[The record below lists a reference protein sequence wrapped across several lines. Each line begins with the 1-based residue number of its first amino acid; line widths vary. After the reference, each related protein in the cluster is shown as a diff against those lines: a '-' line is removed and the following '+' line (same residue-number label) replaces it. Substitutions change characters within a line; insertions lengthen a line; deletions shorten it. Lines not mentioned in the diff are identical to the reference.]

1 MKIALIQTAPV
12 KGEIEANLADH
23 IAHIN
28 RAAAEGAS
36 LVIFPEL
43 SLTGYEPTLAAKLAM
58 SPAAARLDIFQQ
70 LSQAYNLTIGVGL
83 PTRGETGLHISL
95 VLFQPDGLRRAY
107 HKRYLHA
114 DEEPYF
120 NSGPNFPTLNVDGM
134 NVGLAICY
142 ELSIPEHALSAHE
155 GGAALYL
162 ASVAKTA
169 AGMDEAG
176 RRLSEIARQYQMP
189 ALISNSVGPSD
200 NFLAAGGSA
209 VWDAT
214 GQPGKALPAD
224 QPGMLLYD
232 SATGRTEA
240 LVM

>member
-1 MKIALIQTAPV
+1 MKIVLVQTAPTR
-12 KGEIEANLADH
+12 GDIAANLADH
-23 IAHIN
+23 VAHIN
-28 RAAAEGAS
+28 RAVAAGAD

-43 SLTGYEPTLAAKLAM
+43 SLTGYEPALAADLAM
-58 SPAAARLDIFQQ
+58 SPADARLDAFQQ
-70 LSQAYNLTIGVGL
+70 LSQEHNLIIGVGL

-114 DEEPYF
+114 DEEPF
-120 NSGPNFPTLNVDGM
+120 FISGPNFPTLTVAGM

-169 AGMDEAG
+169 AGMDNAG
-176 RRLSEIARQYQMP
+176 QRLSEIARQYGIP

-200 NFLAAGGSA
+200 NFIGAGRSA
-209 VWDAT
+209 IWDSD
-214 GQPGKALPAD
+214 GRLSQALPAD
-224 QPGMLLYD
+224 RPGMLVYD
-232 SATGRTEA
+232 SETGRTEA
-240 LVM
+240 LVA